1 MSKLRGVLS
10 FIGRYKYLIVIIAG
24 IALVG
29 FLDEN
34 SYLHR
39 MQLDMQISDLK
50 EEIRSYEE
58 KNAESMK
65 RIAEIDSGGES
76 IEKIARENYYMKAPD
91 EDIFV
96 LSSDINKN
104 GSLKNETTE

>member
-50 EEIRSYEE
+50 EEIR
-58 KNAESMK
+58 K
-65 RIAEIDSGGES
+65 
-76 IEKIARENYYMKAPD
+76 
-91 EDIFV
+91 
-96 LSSDINKN
+96 L
-104 GSLKNETTE
+104 